1 VAFVSFVFA
10 GFTSFEVP
18 SYPAHNTCRMAAKPG
33 FLTYLAKAFNARPFG
48 MFVAPNWVGLAAFG
62 LLGVANPG
70 FWVLGAG
77 LELGYLLTLAT
88 NSRFQRVVEAQQL
101 AGVSGE
107 WDRRIAQQLARLSD
121 RDRRRYLD
129 FAERCRS
136 ILDLQRHAAPSV
148 DHGLQAQADSLGRL
162 SWMYLRL
169 LLARHVI
176 EHVIG
181 TGESE
186 AAGDLGERLANL
198 ERRAADTRL
207 DEELRRS
214 LSGQIDILRQR
225 LDRRAEAERKL
236 AYIEAELARMEQ
248 QAELIREQAA
258 LSTDPEL
265 LSRRIDEIAATLGGT
280 SQWIRD
286 QQQVYGAMEDL
297 LSDAP
302 PVPAGAGA
310 KAHHEEREEG

>member
-1 VAFVSFVFA
+1 
-10 GFTSFEVP
+10 
-18 SYPAHNTCRMAAKPG
+18 MAAKKPG
-33 FLTYLAKAFNARPFG
+33 FFSYLSAAFNARPFG
-48 MFVAPNWVGLAAFG
+48 MFVAPNWVGLAAMG
-62 LLGVANPG
+62 ILGVVNPG

-88 NSRFQRVVEAQQL
+88 NPRFQRVVSAQQPGG
-101 AGVSGE
+101 ANE
-107 WDRRIAQQLARLSD
+107 WDQRIRESLERLSP
-121 RDRRRYLD
+121 RDRERYTE

-136 ILDLQRHAAPSV
+136 ILDLQLQTAPAGT
-148 DHGLQAQADSLGRL
+148 HGLEAQTEGLGRL

-176 EHVIG
+176 EEVVAP
-181 TGESE
+181 TEADAGE
-186 AAGDLGERLANL
+186 DLADRLAAI
-198 ERRAADTRL
+198 ERRAQDPRL
-207 DEELRRS
+207 DGDLQRS
-214 LSGQIDILRQR
+214 LTGQAEILRQR
-225 LDRRAEAERKL
+225 IERRAEAERKL
-236 AYIEAELARMEQ
+236 THIEAELARMEQ
-248 QAELIREQAA
+248 QVELIREQAA

-302 PVPAGAGA
+302 PVAVGTRL
-310 KAHHEEREEG
+310 KESQ